1 MPVILIMTRD
11 SLYPKVRSAL
21 EQVTARKGQPI
32 IICNTGDD
40 AISAESKTI
49 RVPQTVDCLQGLLT
63 IIPLQL
69 LSYHLACLA
78 GVDVDFP
85 RNLAKSVT
93 VEDSPSRTQ
102 RGPISTGTLRKT
114 VMEEVAIPG
123 KYQMY
128 FKPDKRATRK
138 LEGNAKIE
146 RTRSTKK
153 VAAAKWRNDR
163 HAEEEEKDSST
174 FSSSPSSL
182 DPSTGVSSRPKGF
195 DNVAWRALEQVYAR
209 EVLPHPYL
217 HRDYLDITEI
227 KLLDD
232 RKTFQIW
239 YRPKP
244 NDLVSSH
251 QIAEALSRHAHA
263 LKAMLAR
270 HARQTTSSRLV
281 FQFVRQ
287 SDRQAEMDSIWRKLE
302 AEVGRA

>member
-1 MPVILIMTRD
+1 MH
-11 SLYPKVRSAL
+11 A
-21 EQVTARKGQPI
+21 
-32 IICNTGDD
+32 
-40 AISAESKTI
+40 KTLC
-49 RVPQTVDCLQGLLT
+49 PH
-63 IIPLQL
+63 
-69 LSYHLACLA
+69 S
-78 GVDVDFP
+78 
-85 RNLAKSVT
+85 NLASGATRYFSTQLRLLKDIRSFPEKSRPLT
-93 VEDSPSRTQ
+93 QSRDSPSRTQ

-138 LEGNAKIE
+138 L
-146 RTRSTKK
+146 
-153 VAAAKWRNDR
+153 
-163 HAEEEEKDSST
+163 
-174 FSSSPSSL
+174 
-182 DPSTGVSSRPKGF
+182 
-195 DNVAWRALEQVYAR
+195 
-209 EVLPHPYL
+209 
-217 HRDYLDITEI
+217 I

-302 AEVGRA
+302 AEVGRAVGEGEGTIVK

>member
-1 MPVILIMTRD
+1 MTMARHFSTQWRLLKD
-11 SLYPKVRSAL
+11 IGSTSEKSRPISRS
-21 EQVTARKGQPI
+21 R
-32 IICNTGDD
+32 
-40 AISAESKTI
+40 
-49 RVPQTVDCLQGLLT
+49 
-63 IIPLQL
+63 
-69 LSYHLACLA
+69 
-78 GVDVDFP
+78 
-85 RNLAKSVT
+85 
-93 VEDSPSRTQ
+93 DSPSRTH

-138 LEGNAKIE
+138 LEGDVKVE
-146 RTRSTKK
+146 RTRTTKK
-153 VAAAKWRNDR
+153 VAAAKWHKDR
-163 HAEEEEKDSST
+163 HDEDREEG
-174 FSSSPSSL
+174 FSSPSSSISYSS
-182 DPSTGVSSRPKGF
+182 PSLSIGASSRPKGF

-227 KLLDD
+227 KLLPD
-232 RKTFQIW
+232 RKTFQLW

-244 NDLVSSH
+244 NDLVSSD
-251 QIAEALSRHAHA
+251 QIAEALSKHVHA

-287 SDRQAEMDSIWRKLE
+287 SDRQAEMDSIWRRLE
-302 AEVGRA
+302 AEVGRGEGKE